1 MPCQGPSRQCLGN
14 ASSSA
19 PEAVLRGSAS
29 GTPRPAKGSRGSA
42 SATSRPVKGP
52 RGSASGTPCPAR
64 APEAVPQEQGGGR
77 EGRGCTSILRN
88 LNCRDHAGLQAH
100 EHGHPSIPGAWLPL
114 VPPGST
120 WLLKTISWVS
130 LGLPVAPL
138 GSSWLPLAP
147 PGSSWQILASS
158 PGTSWLLLAP
168 PGSFSLLVAARGY
181 FWLLLGGR
189 SKTYDG
195 DCWKNRL

>member
-1 MPCQGPSRQCLGN
+1 MNCHGGNSPFASCTVVGLRIVSDLKQKTESR
-14 ASSSA
+14 
-19 PEAVLRGSAS
+19 AVVGLRI
-29 GTPRPAKGSRGSA
+29 RIR
-42 SATSRPVKGP
+42 
-52 RGSASGTPCPAR
+52 
-64 APEAVPQEQGGGR
+64 GGR

-181 FWLLLGGR
+181 FWFLLGGR

>member
-1 MPCQGPSRQCLGN
+1 MPRECLIQRPRSSASRQCLRNPSPSQGLPRQCLGN
-14 ASSSA
+14 LSPSQG
-19 PEAVLRGSAS
+19 P
-29 GTPRPAKGSRGSA
+29 PRQCLGNPLPS
-42 SATSRPVKGP
+42 KGP
-52 RGSASGTPCPAR
+52 RGSASGTR
-64 APEAVPQEQGGGR
+64 GGR